1 MFIKL
6 LNSVLSAIA
15 PTHAKPDYEAFAK
28 SRANDADTT
37 NNQVQNRASSRSV
50 QQTNSQPPATVDAVF
65 YDYLLGKCP
74 DNQVEDKLSAFVVEK
89 IIELIHTPEH
99 ILAEMPAMPA
109 SVNQLMLALNNQD
122 FDLTAI
128 LKQVE
133 KEPVI
138 AAMLIKQANSAK
150 YKRGVKPVSDIK
162 TAFIN
167 LGMVGVKE
175 GEVAYFVALLD
186 QVGKMIVFRLMVDA
200 FKVVDPNSPPN
211 STALKSLMH
220 SKSHLLTYA
229 CAEFWQLPDEVIRE
243 FPDNKQQFVS
253 PYSISACVAQAIHI
267 SMVIKLVEC
276 QFIEARQ
283 GLIYAKERLICD
295 EAETLL
301 VKEISP
307 LIEGAQA

>member
-1 MFIKL
+1 
-6 LNSVLSAIA
+6 
-15 PTHAKPDYEAFAK
+15 
-28 SRANDADTT
+28 
-37 NNQVQNRASSRSV
+37 
-50 QQTNSQPPATVDAVF
+50 
-65 YDYLLGKCP
+65 
-74 DNQVEDKLSAFVVEK
+74 
-89 IIELIHTPEH
+89 
-99 ILAEMPAMPA
+99 
-109 SVNQLMLALNNQD
+109 
-122 FDLTAI
+122 
-128 LKQVE
+128 
-133 KEPVI
+133 
-138 AAMLIKQANSAK
+138 
-150 YKRGVKPVSDIK
+150 
-162 TAFIN
+162 
-167 LGMVGVKE
+167 MVGVKEGVLIGFIKQLTPPSNVYFKLFGERIWLHAQQSAEYARILANELLGQEE

-253 PYSISACVAQAIHI
+253 PYSISACVAQAIQI